1 MILQGLMDD
10 ENRLTLRHVIQS
22 FDDRRIQRRHFS
34 RQPRR
39 EVEDLRPDRCIR
51 KPRLDTDA
59 KLQPIRI
66 PVAVFIRDDAS
77 ESEKNFKSKGVD
89 CPIRSHKII
98 SCMPKK
104 VVCSW
109 NRTSAREIAEL

>member
-1 MILQGLMDD
+1 MILQRLMDH
-10 ENRLTLRHVIQS
+10 ENRLTRRHVIQS

-51 KPRLDTDA
+51 KPQLDTDA

-66 PVAVFIRDDAS
+66 PVAVFIRDDAFGFEENF
-77 ESEKNFKSKGVD
+77 ESQGVY
-89 CPIRSHKII
+89 CPIRSHKIMP
-98 SCMPKK
+98 CMPKK
-104 VVCSW
+104 VARFW
-109 NRTSAREIAEL
+109 NKLVLEQ